1 MKTFVERYSPQLM
14 ALPTFLVL
22 IVFSL
27 IPFVYV
33 ISLSLTDSTLAR
45 PFNDFIWFSNYKRAF
60 TDEIFGASVI
70 NTLLFAFVVTSVQT
84 LLGFVLAL
92 AFRGERKLGG
102 VLRTLALLPLFTP
115 PVAVAMIW
123 RLIYDPTSGLINHYL
138 LHWGILD
145 RAVGF
150 LGSPAFAMPAIMI
163 ADIWQWTPFCFILSL
178 AALQSLPTEPY
189 EAAAVD
195 GASAWQVF
203 RRLTLPM
210 VTPSVIVIFL
220 FRFLIALKVFD
231 LVFILTYGGPGS
243 VTQVVSFY
251 IYKIGFTQ
259 FKSGYAATLSI
270 LVLILVSI
278 IATFMTVGRDLI
290 LKRQSSRG

>member
-1 MKTFVERYSPQLM
+1 MKAFVERHSPQLM
-14 ALPTFLVL
+14 ALPTLIVL
-22 IVFSL
+22 IFFSL
-27 IPFVYV
+27 IPFAYV
-33 ISLSLTDSTLAR
+33 ISLSMTDSTLAR
-45 PFNDFIWFSNYKRAF
+45 PFNDFIWFSNYKRAL

-70 NTLLFAFVVTSVQT
+70 NTLVFAFSVTAVQT
-84 LLGFVLAL
+84 LLGFILAL
-92 AFRGERKLGG
+92 SFRGERRLGG
-102 VLRTLALLPLFTP
+102 LLRTLALLPLFTP

-123 RLIYDPTSGLINHYL
+123 RLIYDPTSGLINYYL
-138 LHWGILD
+138 LQWDILE

-150 LGSPAFAMPAIMI
+150 LGSPVFAMPAIMV

-195 GASAWQVF
+195 GASTWQVF

-210 VTPSVIVIFL
+210 VMPSIIVIFL

-243 VTQVVSFY
+243 TTEVVSFY

-259 FKSGYAATLSI
+259 FRSGYASTLSI
-270 LVLILVSI
+270 LVLILVSV

-290 LKRQSSRG
+290 LKRQSS

>member
-1 MKTFVERYSPQLM
+1 MKTFLERRSPQLM
-14 ALPTFLVL
+14 ALPTLVVL
-22 IVFSL
+22 IFFSL

-45 PFNDFIWFSNYKRAF
+45 PFNDFIWFANYKRAL
-60 TDEIFGASVI
+60 TDEIFGRSIV
-70 NTLLFAFVVTSVQT
+70 NTLFFAFVVTGIQT
-84 LLGFVLAL
+84 FLGFVLAL
-92 AFRGERKLGG
+92 AFRGERRLGG

-138 LHWGILD
+138 MQWGILE

-150 LGSPAFAMPAIMI
+150 LGNPLLAMPAIMV
-163 ADIWQWTPFCFILSL
+163 ADVWQWTPFCFILSL

-189 EAAAVD
+189 EAASVD
-195 GASAWQVF
+195 GASSWQVF

-210 VTPSVIVIFL
+210 VTPSIIVVFL

-243 VTQVVSFY
+243 VTQVISFY
-251 IYKIGFTQ
+251 IYRVGFTQ
-259 FKSGYAATLSI
+259 FKSGYASTLSI

-290 LKRQSSRG
+290 LNRQNR